1 MQSHR
6 KLNRVT
12 GPPTSRFSSVYCRR
26 WLLIAR
32 RNTVPT
38 RGLRNIKASILG
50 KGHVA
55 SAAPALLETGAA
67 AKLPRGAGRG
77 IGVLTTLT
85 ALRCRI
91 FEDGNSLQSFRGL
104 DAIVGERHLA
114 LWASAWHSLACW
126 RYSETLLMPGL
137 HTSRRNASVRELF
150 AFTGIAPP
158 RLSGRRSQTDV
169 RRGRVPGL
177 LLTQLWGA
185 PCKRTASSRM
195 LLSAVA
201 PDAL

>member
-1 MQSHR
+1 
-6 KLNRVT
+6 
-12 GPPTSRFSSVYCRR
+12 
-26 WLLIAR
+26 
-32 RNTVPT
+32 VPT

-114 LWASAWHSLACW
+114 LWASAWHSLACR

-169 RRGRVPGL
+169 AAGTFLDCFSRSS
-177 LLTQLWGA
+177 GA
-185 PCKRTASSRM
+185 RLAKCTASSRM